1 MGVLSFLLGVSAVF
15 CVSGASTLPLLLSLS
30 AWAGVAIRR
39 SAVSASGG
47 VMVAPV
53 IGAMTFDSVSTRV
66 EMSASDVAEDRMIG
80 RIKTLVPGT

>member
-1 MGVLSFLLGVSAVF
+1 MGILSFLLGVSAVF
-15 CVSGASTLPLLLSLS
+15 CVSGTSTLPVLLSFS
-30 AWAGVAIRR
+30 AWAGVAICR